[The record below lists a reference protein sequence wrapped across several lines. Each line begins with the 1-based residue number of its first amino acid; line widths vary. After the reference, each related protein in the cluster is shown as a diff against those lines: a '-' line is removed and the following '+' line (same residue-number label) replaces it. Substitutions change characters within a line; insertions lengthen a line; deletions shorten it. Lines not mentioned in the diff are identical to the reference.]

1 MSSGMKP
8 EVVGINSSNNTLLR
22 VEGLKKYFPV
32 HRGFLQRVAGWI
44 KAVDGVDLEIE
55 LGSTLGLVG
64 ESGCGKSTVGRSI
77 LKLIEPDEGKIIY
90 GGQDISGLSRHEMKP
105 LRTEMQIIFQD
116 PFGSLNPRMTVGA
129 SIDEG
134 VRARGVRDR
143 HERTKHVE
151 ELLEMVGMATGAAD
165 RYPHEFSGGQRQ
177 RIGIARA
184 LSVEPSLI
192 VCDEPI
198 SALDVSIQAQIINL
212 LNDLQ
217 AQLGLSYLFI
227 SHDLNVVGYLSDEV
241 AVMYLG
247 QIMEYAPAQEL
258 YENPLHPYTLAL
270 LSAAPRPEPN
280 DRGPWATL
288 SGDVPSP
295 FNPPPGCKFQGRC
308 PLVEDRCREAEI
320 GFYEPGQGHKV
331 RCWKF

>member
-1 MSSGMKP
+1 
-8 EVVGINSSNNTLLR
+8 VVRRHSSNSLLR
-22 VEGLKKYFPV
+22 VKGLRKYFPV

-44 KAVDGVDLEIE
+44 KAVDGVDFDIGH
-55 LGSTLGLVG
+55 GSTLGLVG
-64 ESGCGKSTVGRSI
+64 ESGCGKSTAGRAI
-77 LKLIEPDEGKIIY
+77 LKLIEPDEGKIAY
-90 GGQDISGLSRHEMKP
+90 RGQDISRLSRQEMKP
-105 LRTEMQIIFQD
+105 LRKEMQIIFQD

-129 SIDEG
+129 SIEEG
-134 VRARGVRDR
+134 LRARGVRDR
-143 HERTKHVE
+143 AKRKKRVE
-151 ELLEMVGMATGAAD
+151 ELLEMVGMAPGGAG

-198 SALDVSIQAQIINL
+198 SALDVSIQSQIINL
-212 LNDLQ
+212 LKNLQ

-227 SHDLNVVGYLSDEV
+227 SHDLNVVGYMSDTV

-247 QIMEYAPAQEL
+247 QIMEYAPAEVL
-258 YENPLHPYTLAL
+258 YEEPRHPYTQAL

-280 DRGPWATL
+280 DRSKSTTL

-308 PLVEDRCREAEI
+308 PLAEDRCRKAEI
-320 GFYEPGQGHKV
+320 GFYEAGEGHQV
-331 RCWKF
+331 RCWKL